1 MSGFYSKKSRAE
13 MRKRKRKNDKVTS
26 QSQSQR
32 PDRSSRLELENTHT
46 DTRTEAPETIV
57 PPTTQP
63 QLTPAPIS
71 RVSIPPDLTST
82 QARKFRKDARRTARK
97 EHAQHTVVF
106 LNPDGSEFNDGTVN
120 ADTTETNQTDTTDVI
135 TPHNPPKKKKRKE
148 FPRINDLLAEQVTEK
163 KRMEKQKSLESQQAK
178 IPLETRD
185 LHVALDCEMVGTG
198 IDGKNSALA
207 RVSLIGWGGLDVQ
220 TQVLLDTF
228 VKVPERITDFRTW
241 VSGVRAKNI
250 NADTAMELHACR
262 NMVGKLLKGK
272 ILIGHSLSNDLK
284 ALMLDHPRRDVR
296 DTARYGPYMRART
309 VGGRLQSR
317 KLKDLAEEMLGLKI
331 QQVGKSHSSIDDAG
345 AAMELYKVVR
355 EDWEK
360 ELAFKLGKKAGKS
373 RKPV

>member
-13 MRKRKRKNDKVTS
+13 MRKRKRKNEKVTS

-32 PDRSSRLELENTHT
+32 PDRSSRPESENT
-46 DTRTEAPETIV
+46 DMRTEAPETNL
-57 PPTTQP
+57 PTTSTQR
-63 QLTPAPIS
+63 QPAPTT

-97 EHAQHTVVF
+97 EHSAPHVVVF
-106 LNPDGSEFNDGTVN
+106 LNPDGSVFNDGTIN
-120 ADTTETNQTDTTDVI
+120 ADTTETTQTDTTEN
-135 TPHNPPKKKKRKE
+135 TPPPKKKKRKE

>member
-1 MSGFYSKKSRAE
+1 M
-13 MRKRKRKNDKVTS
+13 
-26 QSQSQR
+26 
-32 PDRSSRLELENTHT
+32 
-46 DTRTEAPETIV
+46 
-57 PPTTQP
+57 
-63 QLTPAPIS
+63 
-71 RVSIPPDLTST
+71 
-82 QARKFRKDARRTARK
+82 
-97 EHAQHTVVF
+97 
-106 LNPDGSEFNDGTVN
+106 FNDGT
-120 ADTTETNQTDTTDVI
+120 ADTTETNPTDTTDVSC
-135 TPHNPPKKKKRKE
+135 TPNPILPKKKKRKKE
-148 FPRINDLLAEQVTEK
+148 FPRINDLLAEQMAEK
-163 KRMEKQKSLESQQAK
+163 KRMEKQTSLEQQQSK
-178 IPLETRD
+178 IPLEIREK
-185 LHVALDCEMVGTG
+185 HVALDCEMVGTG

-207 RVSLIGWGGLDVQ
+207 RVSLIGWEGP

-262 NMVGKLLKGK
+262 NVVGKLLRGK

-331 QQVGKSHSSIDDAG
+331 QQVGQSHSSIDDAG
-345 AAMELYKVVR
+345 AAMELYKIVR